1 MKNHVGWKFATMISL
16 VTCALFVATPARA
29 KLAISTAN
37 GWEFS
42 TDGFINAFAIYEDS
56 EAKPANV
63 TGGTLEDSN
72 KSAFRIRTGL
82 LPGLIA
88 FNIKAPTTNGIDLSS
103 RVGFYPQIQN
113 DQSKDGRQ
121 SFSSQIDLRE
131 AYLQADGKFG
141 QFLAGRA
148 LHLYQGKNILND
160 MTLFGAGVQ
169 GGVSGGGTTLG
180 YIGYGYVYTNFG
192 AQLKYTTPDFAGFKI
207 ALSLNDPS
215 PISDEFKYT
224 DRPDYEGEIS
234 YAAKLGGMDLQAWVN
249 AMDQD
254 AENAAGDSVTA
265 DGVAAG
271 VGVDVIGIHALVSG
285 WTGKANGPT
294 LLLSGGIDSAG
305 KEIDGNGFLAN
316 ITYNFISTTKIG
328 FQYGQ
333 NSMDETTA
341 QKAAREAGD
350 PASLDTQKAWT
361 VGIYHDL
368 TKNFKVMAEY
378 TNAKNEWFN
387 GADQESKIY
396 SIGTFFIW

>member
-1 MKNHVGWKFATMISL
+1 MKTYTGWKLATIMCLIA
-16 VTCALFVATPARA
+16 CALFITTPAQA

-63 TGGTLEDSN
+63 AGGTLEDSDE
-72 KSAFRIRTGL
+72 SAFRVRTGL

-88 FNIKAPTTNGIDLSS
+88 FNIKAPTTKGLDLAS

-113 DQSKDGRQ
+113 DQAADGRQ

-131 AYLQADGKFG
+131 AYLTADGKFG
-141 QFLAGRA
+141 QILAGRA

-192 AQLKYTTPDFAGFKI
+192 AQIKYSTPDFAGFKF
-207 ALSLNDPS
+207 ALSVNDPS
-215 PISDEFKYT
+215 PISDDYNLT
-224 DRPDYEGEIS
+224 DAPDYEGEIS
-234 YAAKLGGMDLQAWVN
+234 YAAKMGGMSIQAWVN
-249 AMDQD
+249 GMTQD
-254 AENAAGDSVTA
+254 ADNAAGDSVTA
-265 DGVAAG
+265 SGIAAG

-285 WTGKANGPT
+285 WTGKANGDT
-294 LLLSGGIDSAG
+294 LLLSGGLDSTG
-305 KEIDGNGFLAN
+305 EEIDGNGFLAN

-328 FQYGQ
+328 IQYGQ

-341 QKAAREAGD
+341 QKAARDAGD
-350 PASLDTQKAWT
+350 PAALDTQKAWT

-368 TKNFKVMAEY
+368 TDNFKVMVEY